1 MGNYYLSYH
10 DIHALLKK
18 LKIVINDEMRTNEF
32 VVGGPKEDNNTK
44 LKKQRSEKRKSIRGK
59 TRKDLQTLTLKYL
72 SIFYATACVF
82 IVVLFF

>member
-44 LKKQRSEKRKSIRGK
+44 LEKTK
-59 TRKDLQTLTLKYL
+59 
-72 SIFYATACVF
+72 
-82 IVVLFF
+82 